1 MGVTTYLADPSLTL
15 DDIIHHDKDVEGLDV
30 ISSGTHAPNP
40 AELLDSERFRGM
52 MDVLAEHYDY
62 VFMDCPPV
70 DIVADSSIIAKSA
83 DYTIFVMRAGLFDKR
98 GLPLLND
105 LYASK
110 VYSNM
115 SLVLNGVDL
124 TARKYGNYGRYG
136 YGYGYGYGNIDS
148 GSVNS

>member
-1 MGVTTYLADPSLTL
+1 MS
-15 DDIIHHDKDVEGLDV
+15 
-30 ISSGTHAPNP
+30 
-40 AELLDSERFRGM
+40 
-52 MDVLAEHYDY
+52 
-62 VFMDCPPV
+62 
-70 DIVADSSIIAKSA
+70 
-83 DYTIFVMRAGLFDKR
+83 AGLIDNR

-136 YGYGYGYGNIDS
+136 YGYGYGYGNTDS